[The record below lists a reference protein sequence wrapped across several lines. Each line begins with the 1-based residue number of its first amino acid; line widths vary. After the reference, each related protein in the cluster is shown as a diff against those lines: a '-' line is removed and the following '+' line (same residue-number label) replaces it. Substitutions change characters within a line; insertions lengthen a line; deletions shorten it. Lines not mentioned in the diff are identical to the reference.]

1 MGNFLSPGWGDGL
14 ISGALGM
21 IGGAISDRRNYRNQK
36 KLMGLQNEYNLNML
50 AKQQDYAKEMAGIN
64 QGYAMDM
71 ANWSH
76 NANKDMWDYTNY
88 ENQVAHLEAAGLNPA
103 LLYGQG
109 GGGGATAA
117 GGNAIAGNGQPAGG
131 ANTGAPQAI
140 KSQIIEG
147 AGMGIQLGL
156 MNAQKRKLEADA
168 AKNEADAAKTA
179 GVDTELAK
187 TAAKLNEARI
197 NNANMSTEEIAAKA
211 KMWGDTST
219 MLWQQARK
227 YASEADYNE
236 KTMDTRIEKAGYET
250 MGSLLENMET
260 IARTQFT
267 KAQTDAIAENI
278 AIAWYNAATNRMNA
292 TTAAD
297 HVANE
302 LFKTTGELDIKQKQL
317 LKDWIYQGIH
327 AGVEL
332 LEGVTDLVK
341 IKALIKAASK
351 GIKEVIRKKHN
362 KESGGDWNETW
373 IKEIFKE

>member
-1 MGNFLSPGWGDGL
+1 MGNFLSDGWGNGL
-14 ISGALGM
+14 VSGALGM

-117 GGNAIAGNGQPAGG
+117 GGNAIAGSGNSAGG

-156 MNAQKRKLEADA
+156 MNAQKRNLEADA
-168 AKNEADAAKTA
+168 AKKEADAAKTA

-197 NNANMSTEEIAAKA
+197 DNTNMSTEEIAAKA

-278 AIAWYNAATNRMNA
+278 ATAWYNAATNRMNA

-317 LKDWIYQGIH
+317 LKDWIYQGVH
-327 AGVEL
+327 AGMEL

-351 GIKEVIRKKHN
+351 GIKEVIRKQHSN
-362 KESGGDWNETW
+362 EGDGDWNETW

>member
-1 MGNFLSPGWGDGL
+1 MGNFLNPGWGDGL

-21 IGGAISDRRNYRNQK
+21 VGGAISDRRNYRNQK

-117 GGNAIAGNGQPAGG
+117 GGNAIAGSGQSAGG
-131 ANTGAPQAI
+131 ANTSSPQAI
-140 KSQIIEG
+140 RSQIIEG

-156 MNAQKRKLEADA
+156 MNAQKRNLEADA
-168 AKNEADAAKTA
+168 AKKEADAAKTA

-197 NNANMSTEEIAAKA
+197 ENVNMSTEEIAAKA

-236 KTMDTRIEKAGYET
+236 KTMNTRIEKAGYET

-278 AIAWYNAATNRMNA
+278 AIAWYNAGTNRMNA

-302 LFKTTGELDIKQKQL
+302 LFKTMGELDIKQKQL
-317 LKDWIYQGIH
+317 LKDWIYQGVH
-327 AGVEL
+327 AGVAL

-351 GIKEVIRKKHN
+351 GIKEVMN
-362 KESGGDWNETW
+362 KRRTNHGDEGWSEEW
-373 IKEIFKE
+373 IKEVFRE

>member
-1 MGNFLSPGWGDGL
+1 MGNISNWGDSL
-14 ISGALGM
+14 LSGAVGM
-21 IGGAISDRRNYRNQK
+21 IGGAISDRRNYKNQL
-36 KLMGLQNEYNLNML
+36 KLMGQQHQYNKEMGEINQN
-50 AKQQDYAKEMAGIN
+50 YAKEMAMIN
-64 QGYAMDM
+64 NQYALGM
-71 ANWSH
+71 AKESH
-76 NANKDMWDYTNY
+76 NMNKDMWNYTNY
-88 ENQVAHLEAAGLNPA
+88 ENQVAHMKAAGLNPA
-103 LLYGQG
+103 LLYGNG

-117 GGNAIAGNGQPAGG
+117 GGTAMPGQGTPGSAPGG
-131 ANTGAPQAI
+131 AGPQTI

-156 MNAQKRKLEADA
+156 MNAQKRNLEADA
-168 AKNEADAAKTA
+168 AKKEADAAKTA

-250 MGSLLENMET
+250 MGSLLDNIET
-260 IARTQFT
+260 IAKTQFT
-267 KAQTDAIAENI
+267 KAQTNAIAENI
-278 AIAWYNAATNRMNA
+278 AIAWYNAGTNRMNA

-317 LKDWIYQGIH
+317 LKDWIYQGVH
-327 AGVEL
+327 AGVAL

-341 IKALIKAASK
+341 VKALIKAAAK
-351 GIKEVIRKKHN
+351 GVKEVLRKQHN
-362 KESGGDWNETW
+362 NEGEGDWNETW

>member
-1 MGNFLSPGWGDGL
+1 MGDISNWGNSL
-14 ISGALGM
+14 LSGAVGM
-21 IGGAISDRRNYRNQK
+21 IGGAISDRRNYKNQL
-36 KLMGLQNEYNLNML
+36 KLMGQQHQYNKEMGEINQN
-50 AKQQDYAKEMAGIN
+50 YAKEMAMIN
-64 QGYAMDM
+64 NQYALGM
-71 ANWSH
+71 AKESH
-76 NANKDMWDYTNY
+76 NMNKDMWNYTNY
-88 ENQVAHLEAAGLNPA
+88 ENQVAHMKAAGLNPA

-117 GGNAIAGNGQPAGG
+117 GGTAMPGQGTPGSAPGG
-131 ANTGAPQAI
+131 AGPQAI

-147 AGMGIQLGL
+147 TGMGIQLGL
-156 MNAQKRKLEADA
+156 MNAQKRNLEADA
-168 AKNEADAAKTA
+168 AKKEADAAKTA

-197 NNANMSTEEIAAKA
+197 ENVNMSTEEIAAKA

-236 KTMDTRIEKAGYET
+236 KTMDTRIEKVGYDT
-250 MGSLLENMET
+250 MGSLLGNMET

-278 AIAWYNAATNRMNA
+278 AIAWYNAGTNRMNA

-302 LFKTTGELDIKQKQL
+302 LFKTMGELDIKQKQL
-317 LKDWIYQGIH
+317 LKDWIYQGVH
-327 AGVEL
+327 AGVAL
-332 LEGVTDLVK
+332 IEGVTDLVK
-341 IKALIKAASK
+341 IKALIKAAAK
-351 GIKEVIRKKHN
+351 GVKEVIRKQHN
-362 KESGGDWNETW
+362 NEGEGDWNETW
-373 IKEIFKE
+373 VKEIFKE

>member
-1 MGNFLSPGWGDGL
+1 MADISNWGNSLL
-14 ISGALGM
+14 SGAVGM
-21 IGGAISDRRNYRNQK
+21 IGGAISDRRNYKNQL
-36 KLMGLQNEYNLNML
+36 KLMGQQHQYNKEMGEINQN
-50 AKQQDYAKEMAGIN
+50 YAKEMAMIN
-64 QGYAMDM
+64 NQYALGM
-71 ANWSH
+71 AKESH
-76 NANKDMWDYTNY
+76 NMNKDMWNYTNY
-88 ENQVAHLEAAGLNPA
+88 ENQVAHMKAAGLNPA
-103 LLYGQG
+103 LLYGNG
-109 GGGGATAA
+109 GGGGATAT
-117 GGNAIAGNGQPAGG
+117 GGTAMPGQGSPGSAPGG
-131 ANTGAPQAI
+131 AGPQAI

-147 AGMGIQLGL
+147 TGMGIQLGL
-156 MNAQKRKLEADA
+156 MNAQKRNLEADA
-168 AKNEADAAKTA
+168 AKKEADAAKTA

-197 NNANMSTEEIAAKA
+197 ENTNMSTEEIAAKA

-250 MGSLLENMET
+250 MGSLLGNMET

-267 KAQTDAIAENI
+267 KTQTDAIAENI
-278 AIAWYNAATNRMNA
+278 AIAWYNAGTNRMNA

-317 LKDWIYQGIH
+317 LKDWIYQGVH
-327 AGVEL
+327 AGVAL

-341 IKALIKAASK
+341 VKALIKAAAK
-351 GIKEVIRKKHN
+351 GVKEVIRKQHN
-362 KESGGDWNETW
+362 KEGKEDWNETW

>member
-1 MGNFLSPGWGDGL
+1 MGDISNWGNSL
-14 ISGALGM
+14 LSGAVGM
-21 IGGAISDRRNYRNQK
+21 IGGAISDRRNYKNQL
-36 KLMGLQNEYNLNML
+36 KLMGQQHQYNKEMGEINQN
-50 AKQQDYAKEMAGIN
+50 YAKEMAMIN
-64 QGYAMDM
+64 NQYALGM
-71 ANWSH
+71 AKESH
-76 NANKDMWDYTNY
+76 NMNKDMWNYTNY
-88 ENQVAHLEAAGLNPA
+88 ENQVAHMKAAGLNPA
-103 LLYGQG
+103 LLYGNG

-117 GGNAIAGNGQPAGG
+117 GGTAMPGQGTPGSAPGG
-131 ANTGAPQAI
+131 AGPQAI

-156 MNAQKRKLEADA
+156 MNAQKRNLEADA
-168 AKNEADAAKTA
+168 AKKEADAAKTA

-197 NNANMSTEEIAAKA
+197 ENTNMSTEEIAAKA

-236 KTMDTRIEKAGYET
+236 KTIDTRVEKAGYET

-267 KAQTDAIAENI
+267 KAQTEAIAENI
-278 AIAWYNAATNRMNA
+278 AIAWFNAGTNRMNA

-302 LFKTTGELDIKQKQL
+302 LFKTMGELDIKQKQL

-327 AGVEL
+327 AGVAL

-341 IKALIKAASK
+341 VKALIKAAAK
-351 GIKEVIRKKHN
+351 GVKEVIRKQHN
-362 KESGGDWNETW
+362 KEGEGDWNETW
-373 IKEIFKE
+373 VKEIFKE